1 MPDVIS
7 GEGLRVVAATDP
19 GRRREKNEDA
29 LAYRLTPF
37 GGVFVVADGMG
48 GHARGEVASRMAAEI
63 IVEYLAEGEP
73 SPARIS
79 EAFETAN
86 RRIYEMA
93 QGAGYEGM
101 GTTATALVLDLPYA
115 LIGHVGDSRGYL
127 LRSGLLVQLTQ
138 DHSWVEERVRQG
150 LLRPEEAKNHRWKS
164 VITNALG
171 TFPEVEVDLL
181 GLRVRPGDIFVL
193 STDGLHGVVGEEAMA
208 RILSERPLEEAVPRL
223 VELANA
229 WGGPDNITL
238 MAVQLDRVPADGN
251 KPYAELLTGD
261 QPVYIRS
268 RSGDAE
274 LAWPTPPRRWRWT
287 EVGLLVIWVLLLL
300 YVLLSHR

>member
-1 MPDVIS
+1 
-7 GEGLRVVAATDP
+7 
-19 GRRREKNEDA
+19 
-29 LAYRLTPF
+29 
-37 GGVFVVADGMG
+37 
-48 GHARGEVASRMAAEI
+48 
-63 IVEYLAEGEP
+63 
-73 SPARIS
+73 
-79 EAFETAN
+79 
-86 RRIYEMA
+86 
-93 QGAGYEGM
+93 
-101 GTTATALVLDLPYA
+101 
-115 LIGHVGDSRGYL
+115 
-127 LRSGLLVQLTQ
+127 
-138 DHSWVEERVRQG
+138 
-150 LLRPEEAKNHRWKS
+150 
-164 VITNALG
+164 
-171 TFPEVEVDLL
+171 
-181 GLRVRPGDIFVL
+181 
-193 STDGLHGVVGEEAMA
+193 MA

-238 MAVQLDRVPADGN
+238 MAVQLDRVPANGN